1 MDGKRSHILLVSDQ
15 AGYGK
20 VALSAQ
26 FPVLSHM
33 GYQLYNLPTALVS
46 NTFNYG
52 KFDVL
57 DTTGYMRNTLACW
70 KELGFRFDAV
80 STGFI
85 ASAEQ
90 ADLVAGF
97 CREQAAQGALI
108 FSDPIMADDGE
119 LYCGLTET
127 TVGFLRTIIAEA
139 DVITPNYTEAALLT
153 GLPYRPESE
162 TEETLRQMIDELR
175 EIGAKSVVVTS
186 AVLEGRDV
194 VCGYDHL
201 AGAYFTFGYERV
213 PVFFPGTGDIFSAVT
228 LGRLLEG
235 RALQD
240 AARMA
245 AGVVYRMVLA
255 NREIADKFRGLPIER
270 CLAMVDEPN
279 GL

>member
-1 MDGKRSHILLVSDQ
+1 MRNHILLVSDQ

-57 DTTGYMRNTLACW
+57 DTTRYMRNTLACW

-90 ADLVAGF
+90 AELVAGL

-119 LYCGLTET
+119 LYCGLTDS
-127 TVGFLRTIIAEA
+127 TVQFLRTIIAEA
-139 DVITPNYTEAALLT
+139 DVITPNYTEAALLA
-153 GLPYRPESE
+153 GLPYRPAGE
-162 TEETLRQMIDELR
+162 TRETLRAMIDALR
-175 EIGAKSVVVTS
+175 GLGAKSVVITS
-186 AVLEGRDV
+186 VWLDGRDI
-194 VCGYDHL
+194 VCGFDH
-201 AGAYFTFGYERV
+201 ARGAYFSFEYERV
-213 PVFFPGTGDIFSAVT
+213 PVFFPGTGDIFSSVT

-235 RALQD
+235 RTLEESAKA
-240 AARMA
+240 AAR
-245 AGVVYRMVLA
+245 VVYRMVLA

-270 CLAMVDEPN
+270 CLSMID
-279 GL
+279 

>member
-1 MDGKRSHILLVSDQ
+1 MRNHILLVSDQ

-33 GYQLYNLPTALVS
+33 GFQLYNLPTALVS

-57 DTTGYMRNTLACW
+57 DTTVYMRNTLSCW
-70 KELGFRFDAV
+70 KELGFRFDAI

-90 ADLVAGF
+90 AELVAGL

-119 LYCGLTET
+119 LYCGLSDS
-127 TVGFLRTIIAEA
+127 TVDFLRTIVAEA
-139 DVITPNYTEAALLT
+139 DVITPNYTEAALLA
-153 GLPYRPESE
+153 GRPYRAEGETHESIRSLIDG
-162 TEETLRQMIDELR
+162 LRG
-175 EIGAKSVVVTS
+175 IGAKSVVITS
-186 AVLEGRDV
+186 AVVDGRDL
-194 VCGYDHL
+194 VCGYDHE
-201 AGAYFTFGYERV
+201 AGACFSFEYERV

-228 LGRLLEG
+228 LGRLLQGGTLEES
-235 RALQD
+235 AKA
-240 AARMA
+240 AAR
-245 AGVVYRMVLA
+245 VVYRMVLA
-255 NREIADKFRGLPIER
+255 NQEIADKFRGLPIER
-270 CLAMVDEPN
+270 CLSMIDCPA
-279 GL
+279 G